1 MTSTRL
7 FIMTMALACCSVSAT
22 ELHNTTCAA
31 AHECEAK
38 GSIMTVMPVYSSASS
53 MLDEALVGRPR
64 RFLDS
69 PSMRAAEFPNF
80 SSSNDDLH
88 LSSLTSTT
96 SVEGFLTTDSQADLG
111 MF

>member
-1 MTSTRL
+1 MLSTRL
-7 FIMTMALACCSVSAT
+7 HIIMLSLALCSVSAA

-38 GSIMTVMPVYSSASS
+38 ASIMTVMPVYSSASS
-53 MLDEALVGRPR
+53 MLDEALVGRPL

-69 PSMRAAEFPNF
+69 PSMRAADFPNF
-80 SSSNDDLH
+80 SSSSNDLH
-88 LSSLTSTT
+88 LSSLTSAT
-96 SVEGFLTTDSQADLG
+96 SLEGFLTTDSQADLG